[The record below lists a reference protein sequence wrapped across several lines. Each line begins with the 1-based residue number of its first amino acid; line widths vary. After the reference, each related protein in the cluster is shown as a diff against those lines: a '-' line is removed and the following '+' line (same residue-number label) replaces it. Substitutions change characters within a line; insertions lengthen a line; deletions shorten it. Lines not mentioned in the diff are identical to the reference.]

1 MVTIFFTGVAM
12 DCKQLSVFTCLLII
26 ALLLASG
33 CSQPVKENVRIQPPL
48 ANNARLTQG
57 GKNVGTLI
65 GTADV
70 RGSTYYIFNVTEPF
84 CFTYTPQK
92 QQPELPQ
99 ELQQFSASYTLMK
112 KDAGTFCATGK
123 IIFVLTPQTKSLDY
137 LIPQKKIDRVMAVK

>member
-1 MVTIFFTGVAM
+1 MFFTGVAM
-12 DCKQLSVFTCLLII
+12 GCKQLSVFTCLSII

-33 CSQPVKENVRIQPPL
+33 CSQPVKENIRIQPPPV
-48 ANNARLTQG
+48 NNAGLTQA
-57 GKNVGTLI
+57 GKKAGTLI

-99 ELQQFSASYTLMK
+99 ELNQFSDSYTLVK

-123 IIFVLTPQTKSLDY
+123 IIFVLIPQTKTLDY
-137 LIPQKKIDRVMAVK
+137 LISRKKIDRVMAVK

>member
-1 MVTIFFTGVAM
+1 MFFTGVAM
-12 DCKQLSVFTCLLII
+12 GCKQLSISTYLSII

-33 CSQPVKENVRIQPPL
+33 CAQPVKENIRIQPPP
-48 ANNARLTQG
+48 ANNIELPQN
-57 GKNVGTLI
+57 GKKAGTLV

-70 RGSTYYIFNVTEPF
+70 RGNTYYIFNVTEPF

-99 ELQQFSASYTLMK
+99 ELNQFSDSYTLVK

-123 IIFVLTPQTKSLDY
+123 IIFVLTPQTKTLDY
-137 LIPQKKIDRVMAVK
+137 LIPRKKIDRVMAVK

>member
-1 MVTIFFTGVAM
+1 MG
-12 DCKQLSVFTCLLII
+12 CKKLSLFMYLSII

-33 CSQPVKENVRIQPPL
+33 CSQSVKENVRIQPPL
-48 ANNARLTQG
+48 VKNAGLAQD
-57 GKNVGTLI
+57 GKNSGTLI

-99 ELQQFSASYTLMK
+99 ELNQFSDSYTLVK

-123 IIFVLTPQTKSLDY
+123 IIFVLTPQTKTLDY
-137 LIPQKKIDRVMAVK
+137 LIPRKKIDRVMAVK